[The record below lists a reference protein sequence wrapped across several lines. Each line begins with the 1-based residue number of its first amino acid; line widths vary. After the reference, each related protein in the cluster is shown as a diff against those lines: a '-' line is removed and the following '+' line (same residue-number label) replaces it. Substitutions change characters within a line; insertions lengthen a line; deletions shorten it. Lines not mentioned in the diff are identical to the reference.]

1 MSNQEICFMT
11 AVEMLDCLRS
21 GNLSARQIMSAHLDQ
36 IEQANP
42 QVNAIIPLL
51 PEQAMKQATAADE
64 EISQRKE
71 IGSLHGLPM
80 AHKDLILTQG
90 IQTTLGSPIFRDFIP
105 DQDGLIIERLKQAGA
120 ITVGKTNTPEFGAG
134 SQTYNEVF
142 GETLNPYDITKTCG
156 GSSGGAAV
164 ALACGMQPIADGSDM
179 GGSLRN
185 PANFCNVVGFRP
197 SPGRVPVWPA
207 LAAWLPISVQGPM
220 ARTVEDVS
228 LMLSA
233 IAGPDPRSPISI
245 LESGDIFKQPL
256 DRDFSGTHIA
266 WSQDLDQFPVDK
278 RITKTIEKQ
287 KKIFESIGC
296 MIVDDQPDFTD
307 ADEIFKIWRAWQFE
321 LAYAGLLETHRDQIK
336 DTVVWNI
343 EEGQKLSGSQIGQ
356 AEIKRTKLYHRIREF
371 MGEIEFLV
379 LPVSQVPP
387 FDIKQRYITEING
400 TEMETYIDW
409 MKSCYYISV
418 TGLPAISVPCGF
430 TSEGLPVGIQIVG
443 RHQDDF
449 GVLQLAY
456 AFEQS
461 TGFWKRKPAIVE

>member
-1 MSNQEICFMT
+1 
-11 AVEMLDCLRS
+11 
-21 GNLSARQIMSAHLDQ
+21 
-36 IEQANP
+36 
-42 QVNAIIPLL
+42 
-51 PEQAMKQATAADE
+51 
-64 EISQRKE
+64 
-71 IGSLHGLPM
+71 
-80 AHKDLILTQG
+80 
-90 IQTTLGSPIFRDFIP
+90 
-105 DQDGLIIERLKQAGA
+105 
-120 ITVGKTNTPEFGAG
+120 
-134 SQTYNEVF
+134 
-142 GETLNPYDITKTCG
+142 
-156 GSSGGAAV
+156 
-164 ALACGMQPIADGSDM
+164 
-179 GGSLRN
+179 
-185 PANFCNVVGFRP
+185 
-197 SPGRVPVWPA
+197 
-207 LAAWLPISVQGPM
+207 
-220 ARTVEDVS
+220 
-228 LMLSA
+228 
-233 IAGPDPRSPISI
+233 
-245 LESGDIFKQPL
+245 L

-321 LAYAGLLETHRDQIK
+321 LAYAGLLETHRNQIK

>member
-1 MSNQEICFMT
+1 
-11 AVEMLDCLRS
+11 
-21 GNLSARQIMSAHLDQ
+21 
-36 IEQANP
+36 
-42 QVNAIIPLL
+42 
-51 PEQAMKQATAADE
+51 
-64 EISQRKE
+64 
-71 IGSLHGLPM
+71 
-80 AHKDLILTQG
+80 
-90 IQTTLGSPIFRDFIP
+90 
-105 DQDGLIIERLKQAGA
+105 
-120 ITVGKTNTPEFGAG
+120 
-134 SQTYNEVF
+134 
-142 GETLNPYDITKTCG
+142 
-156 GSSGGAAV
+156 
-164 ALACGMQPIADGSDM
+164 
-179 GGSLRN
+179 
-185 PANFCNVVGFRP
+185 
-197 SPGRVPVWPA
+197 
-207 LAAWLPISVQGPM
+207 M

-266 WSQDLDQFPVDK
+266 WSQDLGQFPVDK

-287 KKIFESIGC
+287 KNIFESIGC
-296 MIVDDQPDFTD
+296 MIIDDQPDFTD

>member
-1 MSNQEICFMT
+1 
-11 AVEMLDCLRS
+11 
-21 GNLSARQIMSAHLDQ
+21 
-36 IEQANP
+36 
-42 QVNAIIPLL
+42 
-51 PEQAMKQATAADE
+51 
-64 EISQRKE
+64 
-71 IGSLHGLPM
+71 
-80 AHKDLILTQG
+80 
-90 IQTTLGSPIFRDFIP
+90 
-105 DQDGLIIERLKQAGA
+105 
-120 ITVGKTNTPEFGAG
+120 
-134 SQTYNEVF
+134 
-142 GETLNPYDITKTCG
+142 
-156 GSSGGAAV
+156 
-164 ALACGMQPIADGSDM
+164 
-179 GGSLRN
+179 
-185 PANFCNVVGFRP
+185 
-197 SPGRVPVWPA
+197 
-207 LAAWLPISVQGPM
+207 
-220 ARTVEDVS
+220 
-228 LMLSA
+228 
-233 IAGPDPRSPISI
+233 
-245 LESGDIFKQPL
+245 
-256 DRDFSGTHIA
+256 GTHIA
-266 WSQDLDQFPVDK
+266 WSQDLGQFPVDK